1 MINKIFI
8 STYQK
13 AGWRTIKMNLE
24 NNYNIFMNHK
34 RIRRLMKKYSL
45 ITKVRRAKPYAKM
58 LRANHE
64 HQTLPNL
71 LQRKFNQDQIQKV
84 LLTDITYLY
93 YSNGQRAYL
102 SAVKDVASREIIAY
116 YLSQGLD
123 MSIVLNTLDRLECKL
138 NLEDNSDTIIHS
150 DQGFHYTNAD
160 FQSRVKELG
169 MTQSMSRKGNCLDN
183 APMESFFGHMKD
195 EMEYKHAMS
204 FGELVEIIDSYMSYY
219 NNDRYQ
225 WGLSK
230 MSPAQYRTHISMVT

>member
-1 MINKIFI
+1 MK
-8 STYQK
+8 
-13 AGWRTIKMNLE
+13 LE
-24 NNYNIFMNHK
+24 NNYNIIMNHK
-34 RIRRLMKKYSL
+34 RIRRLMKKYGL
-45 ITKVRRAKPYAKM
+45 ITKVRRAKPYAKI

-64 HQTLPNL
+64 HKTLPDL
-71 LQRKFNQDQIQKV
+71 LKREFKQEQIQKV

-93 YSNGQRAYL
+93 YNNGQKAYL
-102 SAVKDVASREIIAY
+102 STVKDVASKEIIAY

-123 MSIVLNTLDRLECKL
+123 MSIVLKTLDRLEYKL

-169 MTQSMSRKGNCLDN
+169 LTQSMSRKGNCLDN

-195 EMEYKHAMS
+195 EMEYKQAMS
-204 FGELVEIIDSYMSYY
+204 FDELGEIVDSYMSYY

-225 WGLSK
+225 WGLNK
-230 MSPAQYRTHISMVT
+230 MSPAQYRTRILVA